1 MIGYEIKSWEIR
13 QIVRILR
20 DLEFCDAST
29 IRGLN
34 AIHMGRILYKKNN

>member
-34 AIHMGRILYKKNN
+34 ASVWVESCIKK

>member
-20 DLEFCDAST
+20 DLEFCDASHS
-29 IRGLN
+29 GSECYSDGQN
-34 AIHMGRILYKKNN
+34 PV

>member
-29 IRGLN
+29 IRGMLSVWVESC
-34 AIHMGRILYKKNN
+34 IKK